1 MTGGQVSSAPL
12 VSVGIPVFNGE
23 ATIRET
29 LESVLNQTY
38 KNLEVLVYNN
48 GSTDGTEAVVLD
60 IARRD
65 ARVTCRSGDANQGV
79 SRSFNETFRMSTGP
93 YFMWV
98 ASDDQLDVLFVE
110 SGVALLEANPSIGAS
125 VPIVEAYLEGHE
137 GLVYE
142 VRFQGFEPDKP
153 TLEKLIRSIRELPGT
168 CIYGLF
174 RSEVLERSE
183 LWTPVYMSDVALV
196 QELALRTAIVCNADQ
211 RLRYNMSDRWKTT
224 AEELSLFV
232 GDKLPRGLVPPAFLL
247 LRERIRRLG
256 TVAPTRRRWVL
267 YSAVVICAEMW
278 RLGWRALWRVA
289 RKLLGHRILRPLGVY
304 WYWRHMLPDFTRV
317 IDRNAF
323 EGRIVLPTLGL
334 ER

>member
-79 SRSFNETFRMSTGP
+79 SRSFNEAFRMSTGS

-98 ASDDQLDVLFVE
+98 AADDQLDALFVE
-110 SGVALLEANPSIGAS
+110 SGVALLEADPRIGVS
-125 VPIVEAYLEGHE
+125 VPIVTAHLEGHE
-137 GLVYE
+137 GPVYS
-142 VRFQGFEPDKP
+142 VRFEGFEPNQSA
-153 TLEKLIRSIRELPGT
+153 LRILVRSIRKLPGT

-174 RSEVLERSE
+174 RSEVLGRSG
-183 LWTPVYMSDVALV
+183 LFAPVYMTDVALL
-196 QELALRTAIVCNADQ
+196 QEIALRAPIVCNTDQ
-211 RLRYNMSDRWKTT
+211 CLRYNMQARWKTT
-224 AEELSLFV
+224 AEEMAMFSPGKF
-232 GDKLPRGLVPPAFLL
+232 PRRSVPPALLL
-247 LRERIRRLG
+247 LRERIRRLRD
-256 TVAPTRRRWVL
+256 VAPTRRHWII
-267 YSAVVICAEMW
+267 YSVVVICAETW
-278 RLGWRALWRVA
+278 RIGWRALWLLT
-289 RKLLGHRILRPLGVY
+289 RKLVGRRPLRSLATA
-304 WYWRHMLPDFTRV
+304 WYWRHMLPDYMTV
-317 IDRNAF
+317 IDRVTY
-323 EGRIVLPTLGL
+323 ERRIVLPTLGL
-334 ER
+334 E